1 MSQTNFP
8 SVLAVGELLIDLIST
23 SYAETLDD
31 VTTFERIAGGSP
43 ANMASNLSRLGQSA
57 ALVAS
62 VGNDDMGD
70 YLHSF
75 VKDLSLDTTGV
86 HQVPYPTTLVLV
98 TKSRQVSNFEAYRL
112 ADCQISKDQLPDD
125 LLEKVKVFHTTCFA
139 LSREPARTAILEAAS
154 KVAAAGGQLSIDAN
168 YAAKIWP
175 DLAEAQEIVAAYCSY
190 GAMVKF
196 SDVDWERLY
205 GHPID
210 QPAEAASFLHGL
222 GAKTVCIT
230 LGEKGCFVSS
240 EEGQH
245 FVPARPIEVVDTTGA
260 GDAFWSGFLCA
271 HIDGYDL
278 YQCALAGRRM
288 AEIKLQHFGPLPGKV
303 DKRILYLDFQPED

>member
-8 SVLAVGELLIDLIST
+8 SVLAVGELLIDLISS
-23 SYAETLDD
+23 SYAESFDD
-31 VTTFERIAGGSP
+31 VTSFERIVGGSP
-43 ANMASNLSRLGQSA
+43 ANMASNLSRLGQHA

-62 VGNDDMGD
+62 IGKDDMGD
-70 YLHSF
+70 YLQKF
-75 VKDLSLDTTGV
+75 VNNLSLDTSGV

-98 TKSRQVSNFEAYRL
+98 TKSQQVSNFEAYRL
-112 ADCQISKDQLPDD
+112 ADCQISKKQLPDD
-125 LLEKVKVFHTTCFA
+125 LLEAVKVFHTTCFA
-139 LSREPARTAILEAAS
+139 LSKDPARTTILNAAS

-175 DLAEAQEIVAAYCSY
+175 DQAEAQEIVATYCSY

-210 QPAEAASFLHGL
+210 KPASAASFLHGL

-245 FVPARPIEVVDTTGA
+245 FVPSRPIEVVDTTGA

-271 HIDGYDL
+271 YIDGYNL

-303 DKRILYLDFQPED
+303 DKRILYLDFQQE

>member
-31 VTTFERIAGGSP
+31 VTTFERIVGGSP

-75 VKDLSLDTTGV
+75 VKGLSLDTTGV

-112 ADCQISKDQLPDD
+112 ADCQISRKQLPDD
-125 LLEKVKVFHTTCFA
+125 LLRKVSVFHTTCFA
-139 LSREPARTAILEAAS
+139 LSKEPARTAILEAAG

-175 DLAEAQEIVAAYCSY
+175 DLAEAQEIVATYCSH

-205 GHPID
+205 GHSVD
-210 QPAEAASFLHGL
+210 QPSEAARFLHGL

-230 LGEKGCFVSS
+230 LGEKGCFVSN

-245 FVPARPIEVVDTTGA
+245 FVPSRPIEVVDTTGA

-271 HIDGYDL
+271 YIDGYNL

-303 DKRILYLDFQPED
+303 DKRILYLDFQTED

>member
-8 SVLAVGELLIDLIST
+8 SVLAVGELLIDLISS
-23 SYAETLDD
+23 SYAESFDD
-31 VTTFERIAGGSP
+31 VTSFERIAGGSP
-43 ANMASNLSRLGQSA
+43 ANMASNLSRLGQHA

-62 VGNDDMGD
+62 IGGDDMGD
-70 YLHSF
+70 YLQKF
-75 VKDLSLDTTGV
+75 VNNLSLDTSGV

-98 TKSRQVSNFEAYRL
+98 TKSQQVSNFEAYRL
-112 ADCQISKDQLPDD
+112 ADCQISKEQLPDN
-125 LLEKVKVFHTTCFA
+125 LLEAVKVFHTTCFA
-139 LSREPARTAILEAAS
+139 LSKEPARTTILNAAS
-154 KVAAAGGQLSIDAN
+154 KVAAAGGRLSIDAN

-175 DLAEAQEIVAAYCSY
+175 DQAEAQEIVATYCSH

-205 GHPID
+205 GHPVD
-210 QPAEAASFLHGL
+210 QPAKAAAFLHGL

-245 FVPARPIEVVDTTGA
+245 FVPSRPIEVVDTTGA

-278 YQCALAGRRM
+278 HQCALAGRRM

-303 DKRILYLDFQPED
+303 DKRILYLDF

>member
-1 MSQTNFP
+1 MSQKNYP
-8 SVLAVGELLIDLIST
+8 DILAVGELLIDLIST

-57 ALVAS
+57 GLVAS
-62 VGNDDMGD
+62 VGNDDMGV
-70 YLHSF
+70 YLHNF
-75 VKDLSLDTTGV
+75 VKDLPLDTTGV
-86 HQVPYPTTLVLV
+86 HQVPFPTTLVLV

-112 ADCQISKDQLPDD
+112 ADCQISQEQLPDE
-125 LLEKVKVFHTTCFA
+125 LLQSLKVFHTTCFA
-139 LSREPARTAILEAAS
+139 LSKEPARTAILEAAS

-175 DLAEAQEIVAAYCSY
+175 DLAEAQEIVATYCSH

-210 QPAEAASFLHGL
+210 EPAVAANFLHGL

-230 LGEKGCFVSS
+230 LGEKGCFVSDK
-240 EEGQH
+240 EGQH
-245 FVPARPIEVVDTTGA
+245 FVPARPIQVVDTTGA

-271 HIDGYDL
+271 HLDGHNL

-303 DKRILYLDFQPED
+303 DKRILYLDFQSKD

>member
-8 SVLAVGELLIDLIST
+8 SVLAVGELLIDLISS
-23 SYAETLDD
+23 SYASSFDD
-31 VTTFERIAGGSP
+31 VTSFERIVGGSP
-43 ANMASNLSRLGQSA
+43 ANMASNLSRLGQHA

-62 VGNDDMGD
+62 IGKDDMGD
-70 YLHSF
+70 YLQKF
-75 VKDLSLDTTGV
+75 VNNLSLDTSGV

-98 TKSRQVSNFEAYRL
+98 TKSQQVSNFEAYRL
-112 ADCQISKDQLPDD
+112 ADCQISKEQLPDN
-125 LLEKVKVFHTTCFA
+125 LLEAVKVFHTTCFA
-139 LSREPARTAILEAAS
+139 LSKEPARTTILNAAS

-175 DLAEAQEIVAAYCSY
+175 DQAEAQEIVATYCSH

-205 GHPID
+205 GYPVD
-210 QPAEAASFLHGL
+210 EPASAASFLHGL

-240 EEGQH
+240 EESQH
-245 FVPARPIEVVDTTGA
+245 FVPSRPIEVVDTTGA

-271 HIDGYDL
+271 YIDGYNL

-303 DKRILYLDFQPED
+303 DKRILYLDFQQE

>member
-1 MSQTNFP
+1 MNKKNYP

-43 ANMASNLSRLGQSA
+43 ANMASNLSRLGQPA

-70 YLHSF
+70 YLHNF
-75 VKDLSLDTTGV
+75 VKGLSLDVTGV
-86 HQVPYPTTLVLV
+86 YQVPFPTTLVLV

-112 ADCQISKDQLPDD
+112 ADCQISKAQLPDD
-125 LLEKVKVFHTTCFA
+125 LLKSLKVFHTTCFA
-139 LSREPARTAILEAAS
+139 LSKEPARTVILEAAS

-175 DLAEAQEIVAAYCSY
+175 DLAEAQETVAAYCSY
-190 GAMVKF
+190 GTMVKF

-210 QPAEAASFLHGL
+210 EPAEAARFLHGL

-230 LGEKGCFVSS
+230 LGEKGCFVSNK
-240 EEGQH
+240 EGQH
-245 FVPARPIEVVDTTGA
+245 FVPARSIEVVDTTGA

-271 HIDGYDL
+271 YIDGYDL
-278 YQCALAGRRM
+278 HQCALAGRRM

-303 DKRILYLDFQPED
+303 DKRILYLDFQ